1 MVKYRIDRASGWGK
15 GPVSED
21 KCIVQRKCGEFLGE
35 GQVEI
40 HPLRV
45 WFRLRERG
53 GTWVKASD
61 LQWLRGCTARSYP
74 SWGSV
79 EGSGYCLVC

>member
-1 MVKYRIDRASGWGK
+1 MVKYRINGASGWGK

-21 KCIVQRKCGEFLGE
+21 KCIVQRKCSQFLGE

-45 WFRLRERG
+45 WFRLRDRG
-53 GTWVKASD
+53 GTWVKASN
-61 LQWLRGCTARSYP
+61 LAPVAERVYGT
-74 SWGSV
+74 
-79 EGSGYCLVC
+79 

>member
-1 MVKYRIDRASGWGK
+1 MVKYRIDGASGWGK

-45 WFRLRERG
+45 WFRLRDRG
-53 GTWVKASD
+53 GH
-61 LQWLRGCTARSYP
+61 LG
-74 SWGSV
+74 
-79 EGSGYCLVC
+79 EGLESPVAERVYGT